1 MYFAPFTGSVWTMP
15 AKDIGN
21 VGHVFIAGIKIC
33 MNRLQMKLYRRQAR
47 IRTILSLRQSVENLK
62 ILRYKQPHND

>member
-1 MYFAPFTGSVWTMP
+1 MYFVPFTGSVWTMP

-21 VGHVFIAGIKIC
+21 VGHVFIVGIKTC

-47 IRTILSLRQSVENLK
+47 IHTIRFLRQLAK
-62 ILRYKQPHND
+62 I